1 MSPRLLL
8 VDDDDDIRE
17 VAQAAIELLSDWE
30 VVTAASG
37 REALDLAEGQTFDA
51 VVLDVMMP
59 ELDGP
64 STLERLR
71 AIAVHSAVPVVF
83 LTAKVQATDRDR
95 FAGMDICGVVTK
107 PFDPMTLVDQ
117 LTDCFSW
124 R

>member
-17 VAQAAIELLSDWE
+17 VAQAAIELLGDWE

-37 REALDLAEGQTFDA
+37 SEALDLAESQSFDA

-64 STLERLR
+64 STLQRLR
-71 AIAVHSAVPVVF
+71 AMTDHEAVPVVF
-83 LTAKVQATDRDR
+83 LTAKVRASDRDR
-95 FAGMDICGVVTK
+95 FAGMGICGVVTK
-107 PFDPMTLVDQ
+107 PFDPMTLADQ
-117 LTDCFSW
+117 LADCFSW